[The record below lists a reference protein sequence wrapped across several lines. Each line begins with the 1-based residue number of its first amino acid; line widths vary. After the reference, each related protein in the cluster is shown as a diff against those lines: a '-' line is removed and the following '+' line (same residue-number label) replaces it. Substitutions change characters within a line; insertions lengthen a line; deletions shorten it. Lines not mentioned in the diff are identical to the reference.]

1 MASIRK
7 LPSGKYYCQIRLK
20 GSKPAYKT
28 FSQLQDAENWT
39 KEQEKIA
46 RSNAALSNTTL
57 KFDPKDTLRD
67 VGSRYC
73 SIVLKGKASQY
84 QTLMRVERMA
94 KHFPQPFNQI
104 SKWNVNDY
112 RLTRLKYVSPTT
124 CRDELVLL
132 SRLFKWIGRELL
144 LDLPNPCIDVALPR
158 ASKPRDKVVSPEE
171 MEMLLKAMS
180 PRMAVIIELA
190 YETAMRR
197 SEILKLTPSCLHLD
211 RRFLDVIDGKTGSR
225 TVPLTRRAIE
235 LLSGAVKACPRDDS
249 RIFQVSAY
257 GVSQAL
263 RRARQKLGL
272 SDDIR
277 VHQLRHSRISIVA
290 RKGFNNAQ
298 IMAVSGHRDVRS
310 VQRYTHLNATDV
322 VDLLD

>member
-7 LPSGKYYCQIRLK
+7 LPSGKYYCQFRLK
-20 GSKPAYKT
+20 GSKPSYKS
-28 FSQLQDAENWT
+28 FSRIEDAKRWVEQ
-39 KEQEKIA
+39 KEKAHQNEESTI
-46 RSNAALSNTTL
+46 
-57 KFDPKDTLRD
+57 KFTSEDTLSD
-67 VGSRYC
+67 IGIRYC

-84 QTLMRVERMA
+84 QTLMRIERMA
-94 KHFPQPFNQI
+94 KHFPQPFNRI
-104 SKWNVNDY
+104 SKWDVNDY
-112 RLTRLKYVSPTT
+112 RLARLKAVSSTT

-132 SRLFKWIGRELL
+132 SRLFRWINRELL
-144 LDLPNPCIDVALPR
+144 LELVNPCTDIALPR

-171 MEMLLKAMS
+171 MELLLKAMS

-197 SEILKLTPSCLHLD
+197 SEILKLTPSCLNLD
-211 RRFLDVIDGKTGSR
+211 KRLLDVIDGKTGSR
-225 TVPLTRRAIE
+225 TVPLTRRAVE
-235 LLSGAVKACPRDDS
+235 LLSRAEKACPRSDS
-249 RIFQVSAY
+249 RIFPASPY

-263 RRARQKLGL
+263 RRARIKLGL

-290 RKGFNNAQ
+290 RKGFNNSQ

-310 VQRYTHLNATDV
+310 VQRYTHLNALDV
-322 VDLLD
+322 VDLLE